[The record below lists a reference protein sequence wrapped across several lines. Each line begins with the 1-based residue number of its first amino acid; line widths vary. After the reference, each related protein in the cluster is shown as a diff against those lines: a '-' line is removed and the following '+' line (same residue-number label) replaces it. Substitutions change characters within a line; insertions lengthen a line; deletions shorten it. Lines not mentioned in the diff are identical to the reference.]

1 MNQSHHFFHQFMLM
15 YRPFINELNKQ
26 LAKHDLFSSQWSI
39 LYMINM
45 NETAS
50 LVEISTYMYVEK
62 PTITRTINR
71 LEELNYVEAIAGKDK
86 REKRMQLTP
95 LGKQIYAEVRQ
106 TLDQFE
112 ESIMLGIP
120 LEEQQKAI
128 RILAEV
134 RKNIIQ

>member
-1 MNQSHHFFHQFMLM
+1 
-15 YRPFINELNKQ
+15 ELNKQ

-50 LVEISTYMYVEK
+50 LIEISNYMYVEK

-112 ESIMLGIP
+112 ENIMLGIP
-120 LEEQQKAI
+120 LEEQQRAI